1 MLYADVSERR
11 AETESWSTGS
21 GRLVH
26 ISLQDLLSMLLY
38 LYMRTS
44 YDM

>member
-11 AETESWSTGS
+11 AESWSTGS

-26 ISLQDLLSMLLY
+26 VSLQDLLSMLLY
-38 LYMRTS
+38 LYMSMS